1 MSNRKYKIVRIKY
14 IFSIF
19 FEFYCIVWGINLVF
33 MNEEYVFEEIDFL
46 FEFCVFVGFYYIEGI
61 LNIVRFVLW

>member
-1 MSNRKYKIVRIKY
+1 
-14 IFSIF
+14 
-19 FEFYCIVWGINLVF
+19 

-61 LNIVRFVLW
+61 MNIVRFVL